1 LSKPNC
7 NTNKSGKL
15 DQELK
20 LNYYQ
25 YFDDGSH
32 HSQSES
38 KENSFQQKDTS
49 NSKDTSDNN
58 SNSNSISNNKQK
70 SMPLN
75 RSQPSP
81 STPVFDYPK
90 NNLYTPHEYSAISI
104 QKVSQT
110 SHPPSNQLRPLSQ
123 PTPLASTSL
132 TSPAK
137 TTPNTNNN
145 KEIGSREP
153 LQQQKI
159 ILNTRN
165 KTLSEPD
172 INKPPTPNLM
182 VSSSS
187 SSASFRLSEFKREF
201 KRSSFD
207 LNMFTSGG
215 GFGLDI
221 NAKREQET
229 RKESDEMRGQIK
241 TQSDKQLSVKAAK
254 QESKNTLLDTNLPK
268 DLLFD
273 KINGDRESKTNA
285 EDYPSVANTIED
297 IKFSTVNA
305 TISLKNVCQKKLDK
319 STKVNLLS
327 ELTNG
332 LKSQSKKIVEEKS
345 KSLQEEEEEDE
356 EEENEGGL
364 VSHASLAS
372 SKSSDM
378 TASSS
383 SSQGISVSNA
393 SSSSSATSSSTS
405 SSKSSSSS
413 STSDSSSSSSTTSS
427 TSSESINTSLG
438 YLDKNANASLI
449 ANVGL
454 GQKNGIIMD
463 SKLKSLKISL
473 NNSLSE
479 AINTI
484 SKTANNTPSTHTSAT
499 LDTCDS
505 KSCNKNIQRTG
516 VRASTPNKS
525 NNSATNNSSWLNILN
540 NNSTIKTDPSEST
553 TTPASLATS
562 NKNMMSSEFVQSNR
576 RANNLLKFNPFQ
588 NFRLKPRE
596 IENVEDLVS
605 LNKSEKFVKKSACFK
620 NRDETKSEPKRVVP
634 NQRNAYNAGKIVIA
648 LY

>member
-1 LSKPNC
+1 
-7 NTNKSGKL
+7 
-15 DQELK
+15 
-20 LNYYQ
+20 
-25 YFDDGSH
+25 
-32 HSQSES
+32 
-38 KENSFQQKDTS
+38 
-49 NSKDTSDNN
+49 
-58 SNSNSISNNKQK
+58 
-70 SMPLN
+70 MPLN

-81 STPVFDYPK
+81 GTSVFDYPK
-90 NNLYTPHEYSAISI
+90 NNLYTPHEYSALSI
-104 QKVSQT
+104 QKACQT
-110 SHPPSNQLRPLSQ
+110 SQPPSNQLRPLSQ
-123 PTPLASTSL
+123 PNQLASTPL
-132 TSPAK
+132 TPPAK
-137 TTPNTNNN
+137 PTSNTNSN
-145 KEIGSREP
+145 KEISSREP
-153 LQQQKI
+153 SQQQKV

-207 LNMFTSGG
+207 LNMFTRGL
-215 GFGLDI
+215 GLDI
-221 NAKREQET
+221 NAKREQEQ
-229 RKESDEMRGQIK
+229 SAQIK
-241 TQSDKQLSVKAAK
+241 TQSDKQLSVKPAK
-254 QESKNTLLDTNLPK
+254 QESNNTMLDTNLPK

-273 KINGDRESKTNA
+273 KTNVDTESKTNA
-285 EDYPSVANTIED
+285 ENHPSIASTNED
-297 IKFSTVNA
+297 LKLSTANA
-305 TISLKNVCQKKLDK
+305 TISLKNVSQKKLDK
-319 STKVNLLS
+319 STKVNLIS

-345 KSLQEEEEEDE
+345 KSLQEEED

-364 VSHASLAS
+364 VSNASLTS

-383 SSQGISVSNA
+383 SSQGISVSNSS

-405 SSKSSSSS
+405 SSKSSSAS
-413 STSDSSSSSSTTSS
+413 STSATSSSSSTTSS

-454 GQKNGIIMD
+454 GQKNEIID
-463 SKLKSLKISL
+463 SSKLKSLKMSL

-479 AINTI
+479 AINSI
-484 SKTANNTPSTHTSAT
+484 SKTANNTPSTHTSVT
-499 LDTCDS
+499 LDSNTYDS
-505 KSCNKNIQRTG
+505 KSGNKNTQRTG

-540 NNSTIKTDPSEST
+540 NHSTIKTDPGES
-553 TTPASLATS
+553 TTPASLTS
-562 NKNMMSSEFVQSNR
+562 NKNVMSSEFVQSNR
-576 RANNLLKFNPFQ
+576 RSNNLLKFNPFQ

-605 LNKSEKFVKKSACFK
+605 LNKSEKFVKKSACFR
-620 NRDETKSEPKRVVP
+620 NRDETKSEPKRVVT
-634 NQRNAYNAGKIVIA
+634 NQRNAGKKYSFVFS
-648 LY
+648 YW